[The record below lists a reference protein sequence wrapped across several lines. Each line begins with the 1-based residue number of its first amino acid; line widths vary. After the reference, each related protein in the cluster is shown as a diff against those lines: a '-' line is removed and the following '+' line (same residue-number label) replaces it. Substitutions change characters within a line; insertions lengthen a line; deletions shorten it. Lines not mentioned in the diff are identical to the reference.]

1 MKHLLIL
8 CAIASS
14 LLLSACDEQNEYQL
28 MDESELRELVGKEV
42 TNCRQS
48 STTLAERDECLDQL
62 KKTPL
67 YQALVEKAPAP
78 RSTTNFENPEPLDEY
93 ICALCQ

>member
-1 MKHLLIL
+1 MKHLSIL
-8 CAIASS
+8 CAIASG

-42 TNCRQS
+42 TGCRQS
-48 STTLAERDECLDQL
+48 STTLSESDECLDQL
-62 KKTPL
+62 KQTPL
-67 YQALVEKAPAP
+67 YQALVEKAAAP
-78 RSTTNFENPEPLDEY
+78 RSTTNFENFERSESY